1 MALGSGR
8 LIAVVGSSGVG
19 MDSVMEALA
28 TAADFHLVR
37 RVITRP
43 SKAGGEQFDG
53 CDAAT
58 FDADLACGRFALH
71 WPAHDLR
78 YGIPNTELTCL
89 DKGRNALVN
98 LSRKVLTEAHT
109 AFPGFIVVN
118 LSASPEVLAH
128 RLAAR
133 GRESADSIAKRLTR
147 QVDLP
152 AGLTVIN
159 VVNDGPLDETVR
171 TILARLADQAV
182 AAAPSAIREI
192 S

>member
-1 MALGSGR
+1 MAVAPGR
-8 LIAVVGSSGVG
+8 PIAVVGPKGVG
-19 MDSVMEALA
+19 KDSVMEALA
-28 TAADFHLVR
+28 KAADFHLVR
-37 RVITRP
+37 RVITHP
-43 SKAGGEQFDG
+43 NAAGGEQFDG

-98 LSRKVLTEAHT
+98 LSRKVLTDAHI

-118 LSASPEVLAH
+118 LSANPEVLAQ

-147 QVDLP
+147 QVELP
-152 AGLTVIN
+152 DGLAVIN
-159 VVNDGPLDETVR
+159 VVNDGPLDGTVR

-182 AAAPSAIREI
+182 AAAPSAMREI

>member
-1 MALGSGR
+1 
-8 LIAVVGSSGVG
+8 
-19 MDSVMEALA
+19 MEALA
-28 TAADFHLVR
+28 KAADFHLVR
-37 RVITRP
+37 RVITHP
-43 SKAGGEQFDG
+43 NAAGGEQFDG

-98 LSRKVLTEAHT
+98 LSRKVLTDAHI

-118 LSASPEVLAH
+118 LSANPEVLAQ

-147 QVDLP
+147 QVELP
-152 AGLTVIN
+152 DGLAVIN
-159 VVNDGPLDETVR
+159 VVNDGPLDGTVR

-182 AAAPSAIREI
+182 AAAPSAMREI